1 MVGAGWSWFL
11 WVADLLP
18 DLLDTLG
25 VELLLQLGG
34 ALLLVLF
41 APQLEQPLDLA
52 TVLDLLLSA
61 LLRIELVDAIVC
73 KPGAW
78 AGALPTA
85 ASRAPCYSEIAWRQ
99 SRGRTF
105 REFLEHRHPK
115 VVFLQL
121 LFLSADG
128 LQLSLVLVG
137 EGDVE
142 LPAHKIVTCLS
153 RMEAS
158 CGPDRGW
165 TEALARRGRGL
176 GEPIN
181 TPAGARHAPSSLSPF
196 GGRAL
201 PSLG

>member
-85 ASRAPCYSEIAWRQ
+85 ASRAP
-99 SRGRTF
+99 
-105 REFLEHRHPK
+105 
-115 VVFLQL
+115 
-121 LFLSADG
+121 
-128 LQLSLVLVG
+128 
-137 EGDVE
+137 
-142 LPAHKIVTCLS
+142 
-153 RMEAS
+153 
-158 CGPDRGW
+158 
-165 TEALARRGRGL
+165 
-176 GEPIN
+176 
-181 TPAGARHAPSSLSPF
+181 
-196 GGRAL
+196 
-201 PSLG
+201 